1 MSCEKL
7 RYRLRPGG
15 SGFTLIELLVVI
27 AIIAILA
34 ALLLP
39 ALAKAKE
46 KAQRIQCLNNTK
58 QLALAVHMYA
68 GDNSDKLPVWSG
80 IGNWPWDIPW
90 NVGTSMEQNGITYKS
105 WFCPGTAHRYN
116 DQDQRDLYFN
126 FATNVFH
133 VTGYPNTFPG
143 SAGLNATN
151 YNYKTV
157 PQAITDTILNIT
169 HPAPPA
175 SDRVLLADPTIS
187 APGQYNPASAA
198 MFNWTEV
205 TGGALGAT
213 KPCTT
218 AHMNG
223 RIPAGGNLGMLDGH
237 SEWRTF
243 KKMQARNAP
252 ASTIP
257 GFWW

>member
-1 MSCEKL
+1 MRVSSP
-7 RYRLRPGG
+7 RRIVRGYA
-15 SGFTLIELLVVI
+15 GFTLIELLVVI

-68 GDNSDKLPVWSG
+68 GDNSDKLPLWSG
-80 IGNWPWDIPW
+80 VGNWPWDMPW
-90 NVGTSMEQNGITYKS
+90 SVGTSMEQNGITYKS
-105 WFCPGTAHRYN
+105 WFCPGTAQRFN
-116 DQDQRDLYFN
+116 DQEQRDLYFN

-143 SAGLNATN
+143 AAGLNPTN
-151 YNYKTV
+151 YNRSTV
-157 PQAITDTILNIT
+157 PQQITDTVLNIT

-187 APGQYNPASAA
+187 APGQVNPAMAGN
-198 MFNWTEV
+198 FNWTQV
-205 TGGALGAT
+205 TGSGYG

-218 AHMNG
+218 AHMSGNL
-223 RIPAGGNLGMLDGH
+223 PAGGNLGMLDGH

-243 KKMQARNAP
+243 KKMQSRNAP
-252 ASTIP
+252 ASAIP
-257 GFWW
+257 VFWW